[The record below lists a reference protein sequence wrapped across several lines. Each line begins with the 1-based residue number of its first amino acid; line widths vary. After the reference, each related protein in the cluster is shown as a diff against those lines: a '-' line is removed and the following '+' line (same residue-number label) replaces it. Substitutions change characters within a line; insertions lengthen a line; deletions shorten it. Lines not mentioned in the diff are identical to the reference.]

1 MPLEDGTVGLPD
13 TSHRNSYGGAEPDD
27 RPELKEREVSLP
39 AELTA
44 LLVRLDAAIGDLYG
58 DKYRGLVL
66 YGSYARQEADEGSD
80 VDLLLLLDGEV
91 DPAAELRRVHP
102 VKWPLALEAGY
113 TVAVMPVGVRAYEE
127 PAESFLRSARREGVA
142 L

>member
-1 MPLEDGTVGLPD
+1 MPPEDGTVELPN
-13 TSHRNSYGGAEPDD
+13 TSHRNSYRGAEPDD
-27 RPELKEREVSLP
+27 RPEFKEREVSLP
-39 AELTA
+39 TDLTA
-44 LLVRLDAAIGDLYG
+44 LPVRLDAAIGELYG
-58 DKYRGLVL
+58 ERYRGLVL

-102 VKWPLALEAGY
+102 VKWPLTLEAGY
-113 TVAVMPVGVRAYEE
+113 TVAVVPVGVRAYEE
-127 PAESFLRSARREGVA
+127 PGEPFLRSARREGVA